1 MAMAGRTGN
10 PPVRSRD
17 GLGGS
22 SSDVRAL
29 VFRRDLKALRLDRNL
44 KRHLV
49 VYVLCGAAFWVMGS
63 VLYHRLDVCYY
74 PAVVVLLGT
83 VVTRK
88 LARPQ
93 GCLLWGLLAQVLIFA
108 FVNTLL

>member
-1 MAMAGRTGN
+1 M
-10 PPVRSRD
+10 
-17 GLGGS
+17 
-22 SSDVRAL
+22 
-29 VFRRDLKALRLDRNL
+29 
-44 KRHLV
+44 
-49 VYVLCGAAFWVMGS
+49 YVLCGAAFWVMGS

-108 FVNTLL
+108 FVNTLLTPRTGLRERYGTLQNTLRETIRPDAAV